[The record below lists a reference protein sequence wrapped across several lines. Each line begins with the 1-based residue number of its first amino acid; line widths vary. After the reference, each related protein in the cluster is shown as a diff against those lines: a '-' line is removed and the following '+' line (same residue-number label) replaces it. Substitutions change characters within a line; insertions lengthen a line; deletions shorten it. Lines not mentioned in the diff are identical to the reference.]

1 MVPEAKNE
9 PNRFGS
15 IPIVPIWDC
24 RVKDSILCMILARPG
39 SNFVQH
45 GSESNRNREPGTGKT
60 EANRIGEPVKGCE
73 PANRLNSELAE
84 PRTGMPGY
92 QDATFLK
99 VTFFSRIGSS

>member
-1 MVPEAKNE
+1 MEGGREGEGQWNE
-9 PNRFGS
+9 KRLF
-15 IPIVPIWDC
+15 
-24 RVKDSILCMILARPG
+24 
-39 SNFVQH
+39 QH
-45 GSESNRNREPGTGKT
+45 GSEPDRNREPGTGKT

-99 VTFFSRIGSS
+99 ITFFSRIGSS